1 MATIGLDPGE
11 TVVCTYTNTQD
22 ATIKIVK
29 DAIPNALQDF
39 AYTTT
44 GTGGGTFGAGFS
56 LDDDGGV
63 TGADNTLPTDRTF
76 TFTGADAT
84 GDKTV
89 TETLPVTG
97 WAITDLVC
105 TGGGADT
112 STVTATGVATIGL
125 DPGETVVCTYT
136 NTQDATIKI
145 VKDAIPNA
153 LQDFAYTTTG
163 TGGGTFGAGFSLDD
177 DGGVTG
183 ADNSSLHRHLH
194 LHGR

>member
-11 TVVCTYTNTQD
+11 TVVCTYTNTQH

-63 TGADNTLPTDRTF
+63 TGADNTLPTDR
-76 TFTGADAT
+76 
-84 GDKTV
+84 
-89 TETLPVTG
+89 
-97 WAITDLVC
+97 
-105 TGGGADT
+105 
-112 STVTATGVATIGL
+112 
-125 DPGETVVCTYT
+125 
-136 NTQDATIKI
+136 
-145 VKDAIPNA
+145 
-153 LQDFAYTTTG
+153 
-163 TGGGTFGAGFSLDD
+163 
-177 DGGVTG
+177 
-183 ADNSSLHRHLH
+183 HLH